1 MRDAVP
7 ISIVLPTVVSPACP
21 LLAEERADS
30 VLSATGIQVPQNSA
44 WIPMQVDVSK
54 FVHDNGDIRLKAL
67 ERVLNHCVD
76 RGDSLHDSRT
86 WSSSAVQFDS
96 WLNRRLAVAIRG
108 WGDLVSR
115 RGADPG
121 AFRTLKELEEL
132 AEFIAGTLRARSHVL
147 ARERGYCPAVDVAGM
162 KVLSGGGEMKL
173 RWQRAVDHAALRH
186 RNLTTMSV
194 WDVFP
199 QAGPADLRYVDL
211 LPLMRCANCLSFQRS
226 VDISHW
232 KINEFRRFYERVSA
246 ILRSKFDAGQIA
258 KQV

>member
-1 MRDAVP
+1 MGIDRCCWRPSCTASGIGQRATEPRTGSNWARPPDAAAKTKTGYVKAVDQYTS
-7 ISIVLPTVVSPACP
+7 SI
-21 LLAEERADS
+21 R
-30 VLSATGIQVPQNSA
+30 
-44 WIPMQVDVSK
+44 
-54 FVHDNGDIRLKAL
+54 
-67 ERVLNHCVD
+67 
-76 RGDSLHDSRT
+76 
-86 WSSSAVQFDS
+86 SSFEAV
-96 WLNRRLAVAIRG
+96 RRR
-108 WGDLVSR
+108 
-115 RGADPG
+115 
-121 AFRTLKELEEL
+121 LEEL
-132 AEFIAGTLRARSHVL
+132 AEFIAKTLRARSHTL

-162 KVLSGGGEMKL
+162 KILNGGGEMKL
-173 RWQRAVDHAALRH
+173 RWQRAVNHTALRH

-246 ILRSKFDAGQIA
+246 ILRCKFDAGQIA